1 MDSEVIIGTDAATD
15 ESLAI
20 AAAALICSAP
30 ANVYIWGAR
39 AYDHGSV
46 DLNIATKLQLSPAAS

>member
-30 ANVYIWGAR
+30 ANVYIWGA
-39 AYDHGSV
+39 
-46 DLNIATKLQLSPAAS
+46 